1 MLELNNLNFS
11 YITKNNK
18 RIIIDNCNY
27 RFEPGLFYTILG
39 ESGVGKTTL
48 LSLMTGMQKT
58 DNSEITYNG
67 QALETIG
74 YNRYRHDHISIVF
87 QQYNLIDYL
96 TAYENVYVTLLDHN
110 KKKHD
115 KSLAYKL
122 LEKVGIGKSKA
133 DRLGK
138 HLSGGEQQRVAIAK
152 ALACNSDIIFADEP
166 TGNLDEDTAYSITNL
181 FKEMSHDY
189 NKTVIVVTH
198 SKIVSKASDVQN
210 CLVDGK
216 IIRTN

>member
-1 MLELNNLNFS
+1 MLELNNLNYA

-18 RIIIDNCNY
+18 RAIIKDCNY

-48 LSLMTGMQKT
+48 LSLMSGLEKT
-58 DNSEITYNG
+58 KPNEILYNG
-67 QALETIG
+67 KSLDSIG
-74 YNRYRHDHISIVF
+74 YNRYRHDFISIVF

-96 TAYENVYVTLLDHN
+96 TAFENVYVVMLDHN
-110 KKKHD
+110 SKIND

-152 ALACNSDIIFADEP
+152 ALACNTDIIFADEP
-166 TGNLDEDTAYSITNL
+166 TGNLDEETTYAITAL
-181 FKEMSHDY
+181 FKQLSHEY
-189 NKTVIVVTH
+189 HKTIITVTH
-198 SKIVSKASDVQN
+198 SKIVSQESDVQN
-210 CLVDGK
+210 YLEDGK
-216 IIRTN
+216 IKSRL